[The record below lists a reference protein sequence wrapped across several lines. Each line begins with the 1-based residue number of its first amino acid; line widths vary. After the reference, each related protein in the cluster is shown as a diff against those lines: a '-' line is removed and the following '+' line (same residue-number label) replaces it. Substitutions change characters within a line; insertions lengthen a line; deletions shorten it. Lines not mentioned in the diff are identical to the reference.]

1 MTHGMW
7 IGTVMLVGGLIGLRR
22 GWRRQMADAGG
33 CVAALVLAR
42 WQYPRLVPYVQ
53 SVCPAL
59 GRAAGQVA
67 LVYLF
72 VVLYGLLHV
81 LVAPYVPYDP
91 RTASRHWLAGLLGAA
106 QSALLATLA
115 LALLP

>member
-1 MTHGMW
+1 
-7 IGTVMLVGGLIGLRR
+7 MLVGGLIGLRR

-42 WQYPRLVPYVQ
+42 WQYPRLVPHVQ
-53 SVCPAL
+53 SVSPAL
-59 GRAAGQVA
+59 GRAAGQIA

-81 LVAPYVPYDP
+81 LVALYVPDGRRANP
-91 RTASRHWLAGLLGAA
+91 GRWLAGLLGAA
-106 QSALLATLA
+106 QSALLATSV
-115 LALLP
+115 LALLA